1 MIKTNLRVP
10 TMLKAIRRTFSFRFR
25 NRVMVCLPNRQMPEA
40 LRKRV
45 RPRVLFCM
53 ACWVDRIETGKPA

>member
-1 MIKTNLRVP
+1 
-10 TMLKAIRRTFSFRFR
+10 MLKAIRRTFSLRFR

>member
-1 MIKTNLRVP
+1 
-10 TMLKAIRRTFSFRFR
+10 MLKAIRRTFSLRFR
-25 NRVMVCLPNRQMPEA
+25 DRVVVCLPNRQMPEA

-53 ACWVDRIETGKPA
+53 ACWVDRIETEKPA

>member
-1 MIKTNLRVP
+1 
-10 TMLKAIRRTFSFRFR
+10 MLKAIRRTFSLRFR
-25 NRVMVCLPNRQMPEA
+25 DRVMVCLPNRQMPDA

-53 ACWVDRIETGKPA
+53 ACWVDRIGQEKTA